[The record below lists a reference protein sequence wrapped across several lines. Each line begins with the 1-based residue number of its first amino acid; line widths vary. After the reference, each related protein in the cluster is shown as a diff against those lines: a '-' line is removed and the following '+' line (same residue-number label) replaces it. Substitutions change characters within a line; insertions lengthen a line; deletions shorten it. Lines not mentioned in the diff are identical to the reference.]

1 MELASI
7 EAPAGGGGRE
17 GREGV
22 GGVEESVQDNKWE
35 HPTGRMLAMAGLFDI
50 WRTPKS
56 VSCIFLHKNISYVAY
71 NMGISCTSMNSVHV
85 DPCQ

>member
-22 GGVEESVQDNKWE
+22 EGVEESVQDNKWE

-56 VSCIFLHKNISYVAY
+56 VSIYSSIKTSVMLH
-71 NMGISCTSMNSVHV
+71 TTWEFHVHR
-85 DPCQ
+85 